1 MPTQIY
7 GASPSTTPTGTMTV
21 DIDDGTTTWS
31 VPLSALGPAIGLGAS
46 VTISGATTIYVG
58 QVIAYTITD
67 YDSFL
72 AYTASV
78 TAGSVSITGDSIS
91 FTAPSTAQTVTLTI
105 TAGGISRDISLVV
118 LAATVAT
125 PSITSPTTGAT
136 NQLATE
142 SVTASAFSWVGV
154 SDTHLNSD
162 WELSTN
168 SGFTGVV
175 QSSYADATYK
185 TSWSVT
191 GLSVSTTY
199 YLRTRQHGT
208 ANGWSAWSTGV
219 SFTTASSFNSYIST
233 PNATPGSFGASFEG
247 GYYAGEMW
255 EELVESSTSTAIG
268 TGTKTFTVPDM
279 TSTPIV
285 YSGQSLEVR
294 SRANPANKMI
304 GTVTGANGTTLT
316 LSISSVGGSGTFT
329 DWSVMATYRIIDAP
343 KSSGENSAIAI
354 KNANTALPTACQT
367 LTEGWKGTLAMVA
380 ADNSTVYPAAWWARG
395 LSIGGYTDWY
405 VPARDELELSWRNL
419 KPTADANYAS
429 ADRPTGA
436 TPSYMNLGSLGDTAN
451 THGLNNN
458 SNPTGAA
465 YTTGSPA
472 QVAAGI
478 GFRTGE
484 TNAFA
489 YGSYFYWSC
498 SEYSTTGAWGQL
510 WISGYPG
517 YQNFTNKTY
526 AYYVRAVRRSV
537 I

>member
-1 MPTQIY
+1 
-7 GASPSTTPTGTMTV
+7 
-21 DIDDGTTTWS
+21 
-31 VPLSALGPAIGLGAS
+31 
-46 VTISGATTIYVG
+46 
-58 QVIAYTITD
+58 
-67 YDSFL
+67 
-72 AYTASV
+72 
-78 TAGSVSITGDSIS
+78 
-91 FTAPSTAQTVTLTI
+91 
-105 TAGGISRDISLVV
+105 
-118 LAATVAT
+118 
-125 PSITSPTTGAT
+125 
-136 NQLATE
+136 
-142 SVTASAFSWVGV
+142 
-154 SDTHLNSD
+154 
-162 WELSTN
+162 
-168 SGFTGVV
+168 
-175 QSSYADATYK
+175 
-185 TSWSVT
+185 
-191 GLSVSTTY
+191 
-199 YLRTRQHGT
+199 
-208 ANGWSAWSTGV
+208 
-219 SFTTASSFNSYIST
+219 
-233 PNATPGSFGASFEG
+233 
-247 GYYAGEMW
+247 
-255 EELVESSTSTAIG
+255 
-268 TGTKTFTVPDM
+268 
-279 TSTPIV
+279 
-285 YSGQSLEVR
+285 
-294 SRANPANKMI
+294 MI

-419 KPTADANYAS
+419 KPTADTNYAS

-489 YGSYFYWSC
+489 YGSYGYWSC
-498 SEYSTTGAWGQL
+498 SEYSTAYAWFQYWASGDPGGQDYY
-510 WISGYPG
+510 G
-517 YQNFTNKTY
+517 KTA
-526 AYYVRAVRRSV
+526 AYYVRAVRRS
-537 I
+537 II